1 MDYAYS
7 RKGDHTMDEIMEL
20 AGKLGTVIAAD
31 PRGQRIA
38 KAQAALASSSDDR
51 QRLADLET
59 LQGKVHAL
67 EVQGKPI
74 EPEDKRRLVD
84 LQAKVAGSEVIKDL
98 LGAQADF
105 AELMSAVLQKIEQ
118 QVMESA
124 DRK

>member
-1 MDYAYS
+1 
-7 RKGDHTMDEIMEL
+7 MEL
-20 AGKLGTVIAAD
+20 AEKLGTLIAAD

-38 KAQAALASSSDDR
+38 KAQAALGSSSDDR

-59 LQGKVHAL
+59 LQSKVHAL

-118 QVMESA
+118 QVMGSL
-124 DRK
+124 DPK

>member
-1 MDYAYS
+1 MDYAHL

-20 AGKLGTVIAAD
+20 AGKLGTLIAAD

-38 KAQAALASSSDDR
+38 KAQAALAGSPDDR
-51 QRLADLET
+51 QRLADLEAQ
-59 LQGKVHAL
+59 QGKVHTL

-74 EPEDKRRLVD
+74 EPDDKRRLID
-84 LQAKVAGSEVIKDL
+84 LQAKVAGSEVVKDL

-118 QVMESA
+118 QVMGSA
-124 DRK
+124 DRE